1 MSKITNVIEELLVI
15 MDFSNFSTENE
26 ANSEFRNRW
35 DLFIAHLRNNRRDKK
50 NLIVNIRTK
59 NGSRL
64 AKMQVLQI
72 MGDTLYLTDAFES
85 MAIIDFSHIQVIE
98 LVD

>member
-1 MSKITNVIEELLVI
+1 

-26 ANSEFRNRW
+26 TNSEFRSRW
-35 DLFIAHLRNNRRDKK
+35 DLFVTHLRNNKKEKK

-59 NGSRL
+59 KGSRL
-64 AKMQVLQI
+64 AQMQVLQI
-72 MGDTLYLTDAFES
+72 IGDTIYLTDAFES